1 MEQIFRSDNFL
12 SGPQNFDFWHDITE
26 DQLLAMTKKYF
37 KEIIFAKTCMRGS
50 YLHSFNAMLLQ

>member
-26 DQLLAMTKKYF
+26 RQLLAMIKKYF
-37 KEIIFAKTCMRGS
+37 SALPS
-50 YLHSFNAMLLQ
+50 LHASSSIVISFNDMLLQF